1 MLKLIKRMS
10 NKEYVLI
17 FFTIILVLF
26 ESYLELLIPD
36 YMAEVSRLVQTP
48 GSNISIIWMN
58 GLYMILTA
66 LAALA
71 VSIAAGYLIA
81 YISSIFSYSIRDGLF
96 NKIQNLSQGDIDKFT
111 TASLITRTTND
122 VSQIEMF
129 LAMGMMILIKSP
141 IMAVMAVSKII
152 GKGIE
157 WSIATGI
164 SVLIMVIVMIILIKI
179 VVPKFKKLQ
188 ELTDKLND
196 VSRENLIGIRVVRAF
211 NAHEYQEEKISEVN
225 DELTSLSKFTQKS
238 FAIIQPM
245 MFMNMYVLTLVI
257 YLIGAKM
264 ISEYALPNKIETFGN
279 MIVFSSY
286 SMQVIMSFLMAGFL
300 VVMYSRSSVSA
311 KRINEVFETEESI
324 VDGNVEASPKTDLI
338 EFKNVNFKY
347 PDAQE
352 NVLKNINFS
361 AKKGETVAFIGQ
373 TGSGKST
380 IVKLLPRVYDVSS
393 GEILID
399 GVNINEFTLESL
411 NNKIGYVPQKA
422 VMFNMSVMNNTR
434 FGDTY
439 YDETEEDLKDA
450 IKVAQA
456 QDFVEKMDDGYES
469 MIARG
474 GTNVSGGQKQRLSIA
489 RAIAR
494 KPGIYIFDDTFS
506 ALDFKTES
514 VLRKELEKYTNEAIT
529 LIVASRVGTVM
540 NADKIVL
547 LNDGEIDSI
556 GTHEELWENSTLY
569 REIALSQLSEEEINE
584 SIREK

>member
-324 VDGNVEASPKTDLI
+324 VDGNVEASPKTELI

>member
-1 MLKLIKRMS
+1 MFKLIKRMS

-17 FFTIILVLF
+17 FFTIILVLIQ
-26 ESYLELLIPD
+26 SYLELLIPD
-36 YMAEVSRLVQTP
+36 FMAEVTRLVQTP
-48 GSNISIIWMN
+48 GSNISNIWMN
-58 GLYMILTA
+58 GLYMLLTA
-66 LAALA
+66 LASLA
-71 VSIAAGYLIA
+71 VAIGTGYLIA
-81 YISSIFSYSIRDGLF
+81 YISSIFSYNIRDGLF
-96 NKIQNLSQGDIDKFT
+96 NKIQNLSQGDIDGFT
-111 TASLITRTTND
+111 TSSLITRTTND
-122 VSQIEMF
+122 VTQIEMF
-129 LAMGMMILIKSP
+129 MAMGMMIIIKSP
-141 IMAVMAVSKII
+141 IMAVLAVSKII
-152 GKGIE
+152 GKGLE
-157 WSIATGI
+157 WSMATGI
-164 SVLIMVIVMIILIKI
+164 SVLIMIVVMILLIKI
-179 VVPKFKKLQ
+179 VVPKFKLVQ
-188 ELTDKLND
+188 ELIDKLND

-211 NAHEYQEEKISEVN
+211 NANEYQEKKISKVN
-225 DELTSLSKFTQKS
+225 DDLTSLSKFTQKS

-245 MFMNMYVLTLVI
+245 MFMNMYVLTLII

-286 SMQVIMSFLMAGFL
+286 SMQVIMSFLMVGFL

-311 KRINEVFETEESI
+311 RRINEVFDTEESI
-324 VDGNVEASPKTDLI
+324 KDGTLEASPKSDLI
-338 EFKNVNFKY
+338 EFKNVGFKY

-352 NVLKNINFS
+352 YVLKNINFS

-380 IVKLLPRVYDVSS
+380 LIKLLPRLYDVTS

-399 GVNINEFTLESL
+399 GVNINEFTLRSL
-411 NNKIGYVPQKA
+411 NNKLGYVPQKA
-422 VMFNMSVMNNTR
+422 VMFNMSVMDNTR
-434 FGDTY
+434 FGDSY
-439 YDETEEDLKDA
+439 YEENEEDLKES
-450 IKVAQA
+450 IRVAQA
-456 QDFVEKMDDGYES
+456 KDFVEEMDNGYDS

-514 VLRKELEKYTNEAIT
+514 TLRKELERYTKEAIT
-529 LIVASRVGTVM
+529 FIVASRVGTVM

-556 GTHEELWENSTLY
+556 GTHKELWESSNLY
-569 REIALSQLSEEEINE
+569 REIVLSQLSEEEINA
-584 SIREK
+584 SIR

>member
-36 YMAEVSRLVQTP
+36 YMAEVTRLVQTP

-324 VDGNVEASPKTDLI
+324 VDGNVEASPKTELI